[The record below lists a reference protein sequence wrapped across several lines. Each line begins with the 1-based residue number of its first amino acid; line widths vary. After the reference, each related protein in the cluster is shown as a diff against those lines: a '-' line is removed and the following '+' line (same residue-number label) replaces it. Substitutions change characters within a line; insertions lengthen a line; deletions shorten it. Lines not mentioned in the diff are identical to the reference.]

1 MRLIESRVSPDGGF
15 SPRTGEPF
23 RTDATAWAI
32 LALRFFDSHHTI
44 LESARTRL
52 AQAQAGDGSVSV
64 AADHKDAYWPT
75 AISVLAWGG
84 EPLFES
90 HHHRGIQFL
99 LNSAG
104 RRWIKGAE
112 EPIQHDPN
120 IPGWSW
126 IADTHSWVEPTAL
139 AICALR
145 SGGLAQHQR
154 VADGVRLVMDRQLP
168 KGGWNYGNTKVF
180 GSELHPDPESTGAA
194 LQALSGLVSYQDIR
208 KSIDYL
214 KAELVHIRT
223 PLNLG
228 WSLLGLEAW
237 GEAPARG
244 NDLIYQTLGRQDR
257 YGTYDTSS
265 LALLLLPLVAP
276 EGILAAQNDR
286 SSI

>member
-1 MRLIESRVSPDGGF
+1 MRLLETRVSPEGGF

-32 LALRFFDSHHTI
+32 LALRFFDSRHT
-44 LESARTRL
+44 LLDSARTRL
-52 AQAQAGDGSVSV
+52 AQTQAGDGSVSV
-64 AADHKDAYWPT
+64 AADHQDAYWPT

-84 EPLFES
+84 EPVFES

-99 LNSAG
+99 LNSTG
-104 RRWIKGAE
+104 RRWVKGAE

-145 SGGLAQHQR
+145 SSGLAQHQR
-154 VADGVRLVMDRQLP
+154 VADGVRLLMDRQLP

-194 LQALSGLVSYQDIR
+194 LQALSGLASYQDIR
-208 KSIDYL
+208 KSLDYL
-214 KAELVHIRT
+214 KAELVHVRT
-223 PLNLG
+223 PVNLG
-228 WSLLGLEAW
+228 WSLLGLGAW
-237 GEAPARG
+237 GEAPTRA
-244 NDLIYQTLGRQDR
+244 NDLIDQTLGRQDR
-257 YGTYDTSS
+257 YGSYDTAS

-276 EGILAAQNDR
+276 EGILAAYSEH
-286 SSI
+286 SST